1 MPQDPY
7 ARYLQ
12 QADEL
17 FASGEVVR
25 AGQIWQAVLKAVPDH
40 GPAREGLLRVKAAL
54 DQKQTE
60 AAAAIHRRATDSS
73 VEIPA
78 VPEPSRATVAMPLP
92 TAPAP
97 QPEPPPAPVMA
108 EASPEAEPEPVPA
121 GALTPAPL
129 PAPAP
134 VAAPAPMDDD
144 TQEKLLREGCTL
156 YDMGQVEDALRK
168 WNQLLA
174 AVPDHAM
181 ALQYAEGARRELGLP
196 LDGSVAPAAPVHPVT
211 QEVPIYG
218 ADEEAADKLL
228 REGCL
233 LYDMG
238 LPEEAIGKWEQALK
252 LAPHR
257 SDIQSF
263 LDNAHQDLA
272 TAAAAPAPAPAAP
285 APGPSPA
292 DEKAR
297 QAEHLMGMQRF
308 EEAAFTYQQALD
320 LDPGHSQAK
329 AGLLRARAAQGA
341 PMRPTSSNPS
351 GPIRIEMDRPDPV
364 PEVPAPAAA
373 GPEPVQPPSALT
385 KPAPAP
391 RAGLQI
397 KAPEGFDASK
407 LPDWVKNPMVWAGA
421 AGGLLVL
428 ILGTLLYK
436 SHARDSQL
444 AEDVAAAR
452 RAAVAKAARDAE
464 VLNLAET
471 DASILSEGKQALG
484 EGDAV
489 RAYLRA
495 QTLLKKNPSDGA
507 AAQLLDQSKAAL
519 SQAGLVGATA
529 EEYHRHLQ
537 EGDLDNAAKVL
548 DALLRANPD
557 DPGLRSQGLRLYLRL
572 AEDHASQGRWSDAQ
586 TDLLRGRA
594 LGPEDPAWSA
604 RLALLPK
611 IQGMSKGDQALWIA
625 MLG

>member
-1 MPQDPY
+1 MAQDPY

-12 QADEL
+12 QAEEL

-40 GPAREGLLRVKAAL
+40 GPAREGLLRVKDAL
-54 DQKQTE
+54 DRKQAE
-60 AAAAIHRRATDSS
+60 EAAAIHRRATDSS
-73 VEIPA
+73 VQIPIMQE
-78 VPEPSRATVAMPLP
+78 PEPPSHPTMALPLPLP
-92 TAPAP
+92 TAP
-97 QPEPPPAPVMA
+97 QPEPAPVA
-108 EASPEAEPEPVPA
+108 
-121 GALTPAPL
+121 
-129 PAPAP
+129 
-134 VAAPAPMDDD
+134 VAAPAPAAMDDD
-144 TQEKLLREGCTL
+144 TQDKFLREGCTL

-181 ALQYAEGARRELGLP
+181 ALQYAQGARKELGLP
-196 LDGSVAPAAPVHPVT
+196 LDGSVAPAAASAHPVT
-211 QEVPIYG
+211 QEIPIYG

-263 LDNAHQDLA
+263 LDNARKDVA
-272 TAAAAPAPAPAAP
+272 EAAAAPAPSPAAP

-320 LDPGHSQAK
+320 LDPNHPQAK
-329 AGLLRARAAQGA
+329 AGLLRARAAQGS
-341 PMRPTSSNPS
+341 PMRPSSTSQS
-351 GPIRIEMDRPDPV
+351 GPIRIEPIRIEMDRPDPV
-364 PEVPAPAAA
+364 PEVPAPAAS
-373 GPEPVQPPSALT
+373 PEPVQPPSALT

-391 RAGLQI
+391 RTGLQI
-397 KAPEGFDASK
+397 KAPEGFDASS
-407 LPDWVKNPMVWAGA
+407 LPDWAKNPLTWVGA
-421 AGGLLVL
+421 AGGIAV
-428 ILGTLLYK
+428 IIFGTMFYK

-464 VLNLAET
+464 VPNLAES

-484 EGDAV
+484 DGDAV

-495 QTLLKKNPSDGA
+495 QTLLKKNASNGP
-507 AAQLLDQSKAAL
+507 AAQLLDQAKASL
-519 SQAGLVGATA
+519 PQAGLVGATA
-529 EEYHRHLQ
+529 EEFHRHLQ
-537 EGDLDNAAKVL
+537 EGDLENAAKVM

-557 DPGLRSQGLRLYLRL
+557 DPVLRTQAIHVYLRL
-572 AEDHASQGRWSDAQ
+572 AEDHASQDRWSDAR

-594 LGPEDPAWSA
+594 LGPDDPTWSG

-611 IQGMSKGDQALWIA
+611 IQGMSKGDRALWIA